1 MIEWFYQ
8 YIFIRYQLLGL
19 HLLCLLAQY
28 RVAEFHTELERLPG
42 NEIQNNVYIEHSV
55 SLEQYIMEES
65 YNKVLLAKGNA
76 LQRSKKLL
84 H

>member
-55 SLEQYIMEES
+55 SLEQYIMEGS
-65 YNKVLLAKGNA
+65 YNK
-76 LQRSKKLL
+76 SS
-84 H
+84 